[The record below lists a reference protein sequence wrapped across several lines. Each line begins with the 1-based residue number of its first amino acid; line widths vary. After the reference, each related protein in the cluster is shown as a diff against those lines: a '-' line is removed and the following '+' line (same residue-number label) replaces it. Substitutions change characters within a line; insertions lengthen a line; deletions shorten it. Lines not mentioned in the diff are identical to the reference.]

1 MKHGLLALF
10 SLLLVGLTAP
20 SRAQNPVSLTT
31 VAPASGPAG
40 TTITLTGSGFAA
52 TAAQNAV
59 FVGRVRAT
67 LTAASATQLSATV
80 PAGARSPSII
90 TVINTATG
98 RQASTAAFRLTFAG
112 ALNTATYQRTDY
124 PAASN
129 VNDVA
134 GADVN
139 ADGLVDILTASGAA
153 ATGGSSVTLLLNGAA
168 GQFQPPIQLLG
179 GFLPSQLEV
188 ADLNSDGRPDLV
200 VGNAGSLD
208 ISVLLGSAG
217 GGFASAQNPDLGG
230 LRLAD
235 GTTGLRTLRVA
246 DADNDGLPDIVFISK
261 VNIASNSGPLQWL
274 RNTGSGFQL
283 QPAPGGPNTNEAL
296 AVGDFNQDGLTDL
309 LGINSS
315 GLTVLLR
322 NAANTGFNAPETTAL
337 SLIQY
342 RLAVADFDDDGR
354 TDVLI
359 LRSASSSQGGYD
371 LLLYERAAS
380 GTAFQ
385 GVQIFSS
392 QLATSGSINRSLT
405 AADADGD
412 GRLDILVTDGA
423 RLSVWRNV
431 GGSFNQPVSFANPSG
446 TRQALAGDFDGDG
459 RTDIVTTT
467 ATNDL
472 LSLYRYNPA
481 ANPNQNNPPTLNA
494 LADLT
499 LSEDA
504 GPQTVALSGISNG
517 GDAGQSVTLTVR
529 SSDPALIP
537 PPTISYFSPTTT
549 GTLRF
554 QPAPDAF
561 GTCTITVTA
570 SDGQPQ
576 NGTISRTF
584 TVSIAPLND
593 APTLDAVP
601 DVIITQ
607 AATSQIAVALSGIT
621 SGAANEN
628 QTLTLAASVS
638 LAGGGAIS
646 NGSFTYTSPA
656 TTGQYVLPVAALQP
670 GLYATVTLT
679 VNDGQAIS
687 NSFSRT
693 FRIFYQPGSAAGPPT
708 LDPIADRTADRSL
721 TSQLPVPLTGITD
734 GDPGQTLPLTVTA
747 VSSDAGLVAVGP
759 VSYTSPASTGSLP
772 YTISATRGGTVVI
785 SLTVSNG
792 QSTNGTITRTF
803 RVTVPPVLSTATA
816 AGQLPAT
823 WLQLYP
829 NPAPAGRFWLE
840 APAAGPADVTVADL
854 AGRVV
859 WQQWVAS
866 LQKPQLLQL
875 PAGPAGVYV
884 VKVRTAEGVAIRRV
898 LVE

>member
-1 MKHGLLALF
+1 MKHCLPALV
-10 SLLLVGLTAP
+10 SLLLLSGLTGQ
-20 SRAQNPVSLTT
+20 SRAQTPVSLTS
-31 VAPASGPAG
+31 VAPASGPVG
-40 TTITLTGSGFAA
+40 TTITLKGSGFGA
-52 TAAQNAV
+52 TTAQNAV
-59 FVGRVRAT
+59 FVGRVRVA
-67 LTAASATQLSATV
+67 LTAASATQLTATV
-80 PAGARSPSII
+80 PVGATSPSLI
-90 TVINTATG
+90 TVVNTASG

-112 ALNTATYQRTDY
+112 VLNPATYQRTDY

-139 ADGLVDILTASGAA
+139 DDGLVDILTASGAA
-153 ATGGSSVTLLLNGAA
+153 ATGGSSVTLLLNGSA
-168 GQFQPPIQLLG
+168 GQFQPPIQLLA
-179 GFLPSQLEV
+179 GFLPGQLEV

-217 GGFASAQNPDLGG
+217 GGFATAQNPDLGG

-235 GTTGLRTLRVA
+235 GTAGLRTLRVA
-246 DADNDGLPDIVFISK
+246 DADNDGLPDIIFISRIS
-261 VNIASNSGPLQWL
+261 IASNTGPLQWL

-283 QPAPGGPNTNEAL
+283 QPAPGGPNSEAL

-309 LGINSS
+309 LGISSS

-337 SLIQY
+337 SLNQY
-342 RLAVADFDDDGR
+342 RMTVADFDDDGR
-354 TDVLI
+354 PDVLI
-359 LRSASSSQGGYD
+359 LRSSASSQGGYD
-371 LLLYERAAS
+371 LLLYQRAAS

-385 GVQIFSS
+385 GGQTFSS

-412 GRLDILVTDGA
+412 GRLDVLVTDGA

-431 GGSFNQPVSFANPSG
+431 GGSFTQPVSFANPSG
-446 TRQALAGDFDGDG
+446 TRQALAGDFNGDG

-494 LADLT
+494 LPNLT

-517 GDAGQSVTLTVR
+517 GDAGQAVTLTAV
-529 SSDPALIP
+529 SSDPSLVP
-537 PPTISYFSPTTT
+537 NPTISYFSPTTT
-549 GTLRF
+549 GTLRL

-570 SDGQPQ
+570 SDGQSQ
-576 NGTISRTF
+576 NGTISRSF
-584 TVSIAPLND
+584 TVSITPVND
-593 APTLDAVP
+593 PPTLDAVP
-601 DVIITQ
+601 DIIFNQTSTQ
-607 AATSQIAVALSGIT
+607 IVVALSGIT
-621 SGAANEN
+621 AGAANEN
-628 QTLTLAASVS
+628 QALTLAASVS
-638 LAGGGAIS
+638 SASGGAIS

-656 TTGQYVLPVAALQP
+656 TTGQYVLPVGAFQP
-670 GLYATVTLT
+670 GLFATVTLT
-679 VNDGQAIS
+679 VNDGQASS
-687 NSFSRT
+687 NTFSRT
-693 FRIFYQPGSAAGPPT
+693 FRVFYQPGSTAGAPT
-708 LDPIADRTADRSL
+708 LDPIADRTADRTL
-721 TSQLPVPLTGITD
+721 ASQVRVPLTGISD
-734 GDPGQTLPLTVTA
+734 GDPDQTLPLTVTA
-747 VSSDAGLVAVGP
+747 VSSDPALVAVGP

-772 YTISATRGGTVVI
+772 YTISGTRGGTAVI

-792 QSTNGTITRTF
+792 QSLNGTITRTF
-803 RVTVPPVLSTATA
+803 RVTVPPVISTAA
-816 AGQLPAT
+816 AGPLPAAK
-823 WLQLYP
+823 LQLYP
-829 NPAPAGRFWLE
+829 NPAPAGRCWLE
-840 APAAGPADVTVADL
+840 APAAGPAEVTVADL

-859 WQQWVAS
+859 WQQRLAS
-866 LQKPQLLQL
+866 LQQPQLLQL
-875 PAGPAGVYV
+875 PPGAAGLYV
-884 VKVRTAEGVAIRRV
+884 VKVRTAEGVVVRRV